1 MNEDMLILTPS
12 ALISF
17 LSEIEELKDLELE
30 ISEGSDTIDVR
41 IGKSVY
47 TLQSLFDST
56 VEVDQETIDDISDIN
71 EEGYTELENSLGEEG
86 LVEIEGDLVQA
97 GVIKELIK
105 TLAIGGLVRLTK
117 DALTSS

>member
-30 ISEGSDTIDVR
+30 ISEGPDRIDVR

-86 LVEIEGDLVQA
+86 LVEIEGDLIQA
-97 GVIKELIK
+97 GIIKELIK

-117 DALTSS
+117 DALTNS